1 MRFEPRRNK
10 TVSPRTRRLRVAGG
24 ALCAAALAATLVT
37 GCGQDSG
44 DKTASETSEAAKVLP
59 NQTTSPSGSVSGS
72 PSETAQLTKDQSE
85 RKELLSTVK
94 VTFDKAATTAVGEV
108 SGGKLT
114 DLDLE
119 GLDDDDDASGS
130 PSPTGSASPTGSP
143 TGGTSPSPE
152 GSASPSGTGSP
163 SPSGSSAGPKWVAE
177 VVEEDGTAHNVTI
190 DAVSGA
196 VIDSAPDA
204 DQSDSDKQELAD
216 QISKATQTPQQAA
229 KVATDKKPG
238 KVTSVGLDEND
249 SNALVWQVDVVSKD
263 WKKTTFDVDA
273 AKGTIT
279 DEQVDDD

>member
-24 ALCAAALAATLVT
+24 ALCAAVLAATLVT
-37 GCGQDSG
+37 GCGQDGG
-44 DKTASETSEAAKVLP
+44 DETSAATSEAAKVLP
-59 NQTTSPSGSVSGS
+59 NQTDSPSGS
-72 PSETAQLTKDQSE
+72 PSETAQLTEDQTE

-119 GLDDDDDASGS
+119 GLDDEDDASGS
-130 PSPTGSASPTGSP
+130 PSPSGSETDGA
-143 TGGTSPSPE
+143 SPSPE

-163 SPSGSSAGPKWVAE
+163 SPSPSGSSTSPKWIAE
-177 VVEEDGTAHNVTI
+177 VAEEDGTAHKVTI
-190 DAVSGA
+190 DAVSGK
-196 VIDSAPDA
+196 VLDSAPDA
-204 DQSDSDKQELAD
+204 DQSAADKTELAD
-216 QISKATQTPQQAA
+216 QLSKATQTPQQAA
-229 KVATDKKPG
+229 KVATDKQPG
-238 KVTSVGLDEND
+238 WVTSIGLDEND
-249 SNALVWQVDVVSKD
+249 SKVLVWQVDVVSKD
-263 WKKTTFDVDA
+263 WNKTTFDVDA

>member
-10 TVSPRTRRLRVAGG
+10 TVSPRNRRLRVTGG

-44 DKTASETSEAAKVLP
+44 DETAAATSEAAKVLP
-59 NQTTSPSGSVSGS
+59 NQTTSPSGYGSGS
-72 PSETAQLTKDQSE
+72 PSETAQLTKDQAE

-119 GLDDDDDASGS
+119 GLDDEDDDDATGS
-130 PSPTGSASPTGSP
+130 PSPTGSP
-143 TGGTSPSPE
+143 TGGTSPSPD
-152 GSASPSGTGSP
+152 GSP
-163 SPSGSSAGPKWVAE
+163 SPTGSPTSPKWVAE

-204 DQSDSDKQELAD
+204 DQSASDKQGLAD
-216 QISKATQTPQQAA
+216 QLSKATQTPQQAA

-238 KVTSVGLDEND
+238 KVTSIALDEND
-249 SNALVWQVDVVSKD
+249 SNVLVWQVDVVSKD

-279 DEQVDDD
+279 DEQVDNG

>member
-44 DKTASETSEAAKVLP
+44 DETAAATSEAAKVLP
-59 NQTTSPSGSVSGS
+59 NQTTSPSGSVS
-72 PSETAQLTKDQSE
+72 PSGTAQLTEDQTK

-119 GLDDDDDASGS
+119 GIDDQDDDDATGS
-130 PSPTGSASPTGSP
+130 PSPTGSPTD
-143 TGGTSPSPE
+143 GTSPSPGGTE
-152 GSASPSGTGSP
+152 SPGGTGSP
-163 SPSGSSAGPKWVAE
+163 SPSPSGSAGSPKWVAE

-190 DAVSGA
+190 DAVTGK
-196 VIDSAPDA
+196 VIDSSPDA
-204 DQSDSDKQELAD
+204 DQSDADKQKLAD

-238 KVTSVGLDEND
+238 KVTSIALDEND
-249 SNALVWQVDVVSKD
+249 SNVLVWQVDVVTKD

-279 DEQVDDD
+279 DEQVDND

>member
-1 MRFEPRRNK
+1 MRFEPRRTK
-10 TVSPRTRRLRVAGG
+10 TVSPRTRRLRLAGG
-24 ALCAAALAATLVT
+24 ALCATALAATLVT

-44 DKTASETSEAAKVLP
+44 DRTAAETSEAAKVLP

-72 PSETAQLTKDQSE
+72 PSETAQLTEDQSK

-119 GLDDDDDASGS
+119 GLDDEDDASGS
-130 PSPTGSASPTGSP
+130 PSPTGSPTGSP
-143 TGGTSPSPE
+143 SPDGASPSPE
-152 GSASPSGTGSP
+152 ASVSPSGTGSP
-163 SPSGSSAGPKWVAE
+163 SPSGSAGSPKWVAE
-177 VVEEDGTAHNVTI
+177 VVEEDGTAHEVTI
-190 DAVSGA
+190 DAVSGE

-204 DQSDSDKQELAD
+204 DQSDADKKELAD
-216 QISKATQTPQQAA
+216 RISKATQTPEQAA
-229 KVATDKKPG
+229 KVATDKTKG
-238 KVTSVGLDEND
+238 WVTSIGLDEND
-249 SNALVWQVDVVSKD
+249 SKALVWQVDVVSED
-263 WKKTTFDVDA
+263 YKKTTFDVDA